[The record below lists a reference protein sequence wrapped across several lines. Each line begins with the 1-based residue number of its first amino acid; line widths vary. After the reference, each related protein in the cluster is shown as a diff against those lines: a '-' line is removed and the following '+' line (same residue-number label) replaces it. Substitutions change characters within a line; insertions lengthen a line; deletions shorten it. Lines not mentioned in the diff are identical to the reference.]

1 MSIPGLLPAGVKT
14 VELAANP
21 RKLGLLRRL
30 LGDDTFRKTIGKT
43 VVGSR
48 AFKNKENSLVE
59 NIIDSLTAGHSTLL
73 ASDIA
78 MKKLTGKNLRESF
91 ADSGVTELGPEYF
104 ASRFLSF

>member
-1 MSIPGLLPAGVKT
+1 MPIPGIAPAGLKT
-14 VELAANP
+14 VEMAANS
-21 RKLGLLRRL
+21 RKLGILRKL
-30 LGDDTFRKTIGKT
+30 LGDDTFQKTIGKT
-43 VVGSR
+43 VIGSR

-91 ADSGVTELGPEYF
+91 TDSGVTELAPEYF